1 MKRGANRIKNKYLLP
16 LLGGFIIGVA
26 GLLLPQIQG
35 LGYSTISNLAKSP
48 TSVPLTLLLSL
59 AVLKILLTSVTLRM
73 GGSGGLF
80 TPTIFIGAA
89 IGAIYCSIFPSLNS
103 VTIVMAAIA
112 ALLAATNKTLLTSVA
127 FVAETSGP
135 ATIITALV
143 AATTSY
149 FFSQGSSFYE
159 DIQPLDELVEEEE
172 MIGILYHQIEG
183 GVNSKKLEAITVGD
197 LRGDVLSIDEGSTI
211 GEVMEFVRDKSHR
224 EYPVVDK
231 ERRLHG
237 TITLEDILIGAEKN
251 SNLTVGSLTLRRS
264 VVATLDTRLDKLV
277 PELMESDLDNAW
289 IVENYEDMRLLGV
302 VNETD
307 VLKCLLGL
315 TGNSAK

>member
-1 MKRGANRIKNKYLLP
+1 
-16 LLGGFIIGVA
+16 
-26 GLLLPQIQG
+26 
-35 LGYSTISNLAKSP
+35 
-48 TSVPLTLLLSL
+48 
-59 AVLKILLTSVTLRM
+59 
-73 GGSGGLF
+73 
-80 TPTIFIGAA
+80 
-89 IGAIYCSIFPSLNS
+89 
-103 VTIVMAAIA
+103 MAAIA